1 MPAQPAHD
9 LGEFHRAFAR
19 WAIGVRSRL
28 LLRAVLTGAAI
39 GLLLAGAL
47 AVLFWWQREP
57 TLRPWTA
64 LLGVV
69 GALAGAAYALRRRWT
84 DGDVALFIDARLR
97 SHEAVLTAVELR
109 DQAERDDP
117 ARALV
122 VRRAAEVL
130 TGGDPRRARPRVF
143 RPEHGLFLIGAA
155 AVITLSLIPLPA
167 APPPPPAPPGAEI
180 VQIAE
185 LEGLE
190 RIIAIDQL
198 EGRDAAQQ
206 ERLKRI
212 AEEAK
217 KLRAELAKGMEKRE
231 AQARI
236 AKLRDEI
243 AAERLHLGDQ
253 KNRAGLEAAIGKL
266 AAQPRTNPAAKA
278 LGEGDITAFDREMQK
293 LANQAEQE
301 SREQAKK
308 ALEEALKAAR
318 ERGAEDLSRTLE
330 EQSRAFAER
339 EAGAEALRE
348 LAEALKGKLDEQT
361 LRDLEEFGESG
372 DPEARKRLAE
382 SLSKALE
389 GLSEEERKR
398 LAEKLQKQLEQ
409 NGGKAQPLSKEQLEE
424 LARRLATPEGQE
436 ELKKQLEE
444 LGKDQSGKDAEREQ
458 GLDDADRGG
467 AECQR
472 GLGAVPVPS
481 DSPGAP
487 GNGKGKQAGNDKGNG
502 NGKNGGAGSKRDE
515 GQGDHGGKTDRVEA
529 PELRAKAKGA
539 INPGAPLSG
548 STLGRAPGRAGES
561 ANQKG
566 AGALGQ
572 VGPTEVGGVERSEV
586 PEEYREQV
594 GRYFEPVISAAFSG
608 PG

>member
-1 MPAQPAHD
+1 MTMPAEAFDDFQ
-9 LGEFHRAFAR
+9 RAFAR
-19 WAIGVRSRL
+19 RATSVRSRL
-28 LLRAVLTGAAI
+28 LLRAALTGAAV
-39 GLLLAGAL
+39 GLVLAGAL
-47 AVLFWWQREP
+47 AVLLWWQREGA
-57 TLRPWTA
+57 LRPWTA
-64 LLGVV
+64 LLGVA
-69 GALAGAAYALRRRWT
+69 GALAGAAYAIRRRWT
-84 DGDVALFIDARLR
+84 DGDVALFLDARL
-97 SHEAVLTAVELR
+97 SSQEAVATAVELR
-109 DQAERDDP
+109 DRGEPNNP
-117 ARALV
+117 ARSLIV
-122 VRRAAEVL
+122 QRAAEVL
-130 TGGDPRRARPRVF
+130 ASGDPRRARPKVLR
-143 RPEHGLFLIGAA
+143 REHGLLLIGAL
-155 AVITLSLIPLPA
+155 AVVALSWIPLPA
-167 APPPPPAPPGAEI
+167 APPPPPAPPGSDL

-190 RIIAIDQL
+190 RIIAIDRL

-206 ERLKRI
+206 ERLKQI

-217 KLRAELAKGMEKRE
+217 KLRADLAKGMEKRE

-253 KNRAGLEAAIGKL
+253 KNRAGLEAALGKL
-266 AAQPRTNPAAKA
+266 AQNPRTNSAAKA
-278 LGEGDITAFDREMQK
+278 LGDGDITAFDREMQK
-293 LANQAEQE
+293 LANQAEKE

-318 ERGAEDLSRTLE
+318 ERGAEDLARTLE

-348 LAEALKGKLDEQT
+348 LAEGLKGKLDEQA

-382 SLSKALE
+382 SMSKALE

-398 LAEKLQKQLEQ
+398 LSENLQKRLEQ
-409 NGGKAQPLSKEQLEE
+409 NAGKAQPLTKEQLEE
-424 LARRLATPEGQE
+424 LARRLASPEGQQA
-436 ELKKQLEE
+436 LKQQLEE
-444 LGKDQSGKDAEREQ
+444 LGKDQSGKEAEREQ

-467 AECQR
+467 AQCQR
-472 GLGAVPVPS
+472 GLGAVPVPTE
-481 DSPGAP
+481 SPGAP
-487 GNGKGKQAGNDKGNG
+487 GNGKGTQNKEKQGKGQ
-502 NGKNGGAGSKRDE
+502 NGGGPGSKKDLGTGE
-515 GQGDHGGKTDRVEA
+515 HGGNTAKVEA
-529 PELRAKAKGA
+529 PELRAKAKGG

-566 AGALGQ
+566 VGALGQ

-594 GRYFEPVISAAFSG
+594 GRYFEP
-608 PG
+608 

>member
-1 MPAQPAHD
+1 MTMPAHD
-9 LGEFHRAFAR
+9 LGDFHRAFAR
-19 WAIGVRSRL
+19 WATAVRGRL
-28 LLRAVLTGAAI
+28 LLRAVLTGAAV
-39 GLLLAGAL
+39 GLVLAGVL
-47 AVLFWWQREP
+47 AVLFWWQRQSA
-57 TLRPWTA
+57 LRPWTA

-69 GALAGAAYALRRRWT
+69 GALAGAAYAIRRRWS
-84 DGDVALFIDARLR
+84 DGDIALFLDARLS
-97 SHEAVLTAVELR
+97 SHEAVSTAVELR
-109 DQAERDDP
+109 DRKERDLP
-117 ARALV
+117 SRTLIVQRAS
-122 VRRAAEVL
+122 EVL
-130 TGGDPRRARPRVF
+130 ASSDPRRAQPRVF
-143 RPEHGLFLIGAA
+143 RPEHGLFVIGAA
-155 AVITLSLIPLPA
+155 AVVALSLLPLPA
-167 APPPPPAPPGAEI
+167 APPPPPAPPGSEL

-190 RIIAIDQL
+190 RIIAIDRL
-198 EGRDAAQQ
+198 HGRDAAQQ
-206 ERLKRI
+206 ERLKQI

-217 KLRAELAKGMEKRE
+217 KLRADLAKGMEKRE

-253 KNRAGLEAAIGKL
+253 KNRAGLEAALGKL
-266 AAQPRTNPAAKA
+266 MAQPRTQSAAKA
-278 LGEGDITAFDREMQK
+278 LGDGDITAFDREMQK

-301 SREQAKK
+301 SREQAKQ

-318 ERGAEDLSRTLE
+318 ERGAEDLARTLE
-330 EQSRAFAER
+330 EQSKAFAER

-348 LAEALKGKLDEQT
+348 LAKNLKEKLDEQA

-372 DPEARKRLAE
+372 SPEARKRLAE
-382 SLSKALE
+382 SMAKALE

-398 LAEKLQKQLEQ
+398 LSEKLQKQLEQ
-409 NGGKAQPLSKEQLEE
+409 NGGKAQPMTKEQIEELSK
-424 LARRLATPEGQE
+424 RLATPEGQQA
-436 ELKKQLEE
+436 LKKQLEE
-444 LGKDQSGKDAEREQ
+444 LGKEQNGKDAEREQ

-467 AECQR
+467 AQCER
-472 GLGAVPVPS
+472 GLGAVPMPNE
-481 DSPGAP
+481 SPGKLP
-487 GNGKGKQAGNDKGNG
+487 GDGKGGQDQSKNAGGP
-502 NGKNGGAGSKRDE
+502 GGKRDL
-515 GQGDHGGKTDRVEA
+515 GTGKHDGNTNKVEA

-566 AGALGQ
+566 VGALGQ

-594 GRYFEPVISAAFSG
+594 GRYFEP
-608 PG
+608 